1 MLLCSHLVTRIL
13 AVVKAVL
20 NIFSHQEP
28 GKDMFIRHFHFL
40 RWPDFGVPNSPD
52 ALLSFIRKVNDNTPP
67 DGGPVVVHCR
77 SLFPFISFLIDPLLV
92 VISIRLS
99 PPK

>member
-1 MLLCSHLVTRIL
+1 
-13 AVVKAVL
+13 
-20 NIFSHQEP
+20 
-28 GKDMFIRHFHFL
+28 MFVRHFHFL

-77 SLFPFISFLIDPLLV
+77 SLSHFISFLETLCLLLLV
-92 VISIRLS
+92 FGHPLPNTSH
-99 PPK
+99 